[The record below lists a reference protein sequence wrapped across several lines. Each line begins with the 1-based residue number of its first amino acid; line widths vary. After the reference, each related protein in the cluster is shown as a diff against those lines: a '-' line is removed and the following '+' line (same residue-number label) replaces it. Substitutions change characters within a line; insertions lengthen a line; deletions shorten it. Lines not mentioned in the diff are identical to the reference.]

1 MKDTIASTNGSSV
14 AVIIPALNEAGTIG
28 AVINEIPRQ
37 HLAASGYLVRILVI
51 DNGSTDGTAD
61 IAREMGAEVI
71 VEPRR
76 GKGKAMITGF
86 GACDADYIFMIDADC
101 TYPAA
106 SIPDML
112 DLLRR
117 DSSSVVIGSRLK
129 GTIEKGAMSRLNR
142 VGNSLL
148 TMMANILYRGK
159 TSDLC
164 TGLWGFRG
172 EVLKGLTLS
181 AGGFDLEA
189 DLFIQLSRG
198 GHSMGDVPITY
209 RRRPTRQKLQSIR
222 DGLRIGWK
230 LLKGRFTRR

>member
-1 MKDTIASTNGSSV
+1 MYTEGTMGQQRV
-14 AVIIPALNEAGTIG
+14 CVILPALNEAETIG
-28 AVINEIPRQ
+28 KVINEIPREQ
-37 HLAASGYLVRILVI
+37 LETSGYLVRIVVI
-51 DNGSTDGTAD
+51 DNGSTDDTAV
-61 IAREMGAEVI
+61 IARDTGAEII

-76 GKGKAMITGF
+76 GKGKAMIAGF
-86 GACDADYIFMIDADC
+86 GACDADYIFMIDADY
-101 TYPAA
+101 TYPATY
-106 SIPDML
+106 IPVML
-112 DLLRR
+112 DLLH
-117 DSSSVVIGSRLK
+117 DGFHVVIGSRLK